1 MINNV
6 SGEVTLPWEKK
17 ITDIKK
23 GNGFK
28 KSFLV
33 WKDANNSN
41 LMNLMSEEHE
51 IIMFS
56 IS

>member
-1 MINNV
+1 M
-6 SGEVTLPWEKK
+6 GKK
-17 ITDIKK
+17 KSLILKK
-23 GNGFK
+23 ATVLK

-33 WKDANNSN
+33 WKDANNGN

-51 IIMFS
+51 IMMFS